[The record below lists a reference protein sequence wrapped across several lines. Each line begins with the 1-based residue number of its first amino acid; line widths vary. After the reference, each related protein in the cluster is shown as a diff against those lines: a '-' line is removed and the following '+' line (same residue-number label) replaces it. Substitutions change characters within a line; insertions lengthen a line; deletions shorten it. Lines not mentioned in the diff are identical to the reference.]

1 MSFKSDIEIA
11 QSTSMQNII
20 EVSVLRESLSQVLN
34 YTETTRQRSI

>member
-20 EVSVLRESLSQVLN
+20 EVSCCGIPESSVELYGN
-34 YTETTRQRSI
+34 